1 MAETESDLENLDL
14 ILGDLE
20 ASIAATQGATAAFQT
35 ELAGVNS
42 ALALAGAQAT
52 TFTRSVGGSLRG
64 AFDAL
69 IFDGAKLGDV
79 LRNLSLSIADSA
91 LDKVMKPVTSHFGNL
106 LGGGLE
112 SLINGILPF
121 ENGAAFSSGRVTP
134 FATGGIVSQAT
145 SFPMRGGMGLMGEAG
160 PEAIMPLARGADGKL
175 GVRGGGGGTVTVN
188 MNITTPDAASFQR
201 SRTQVAASIQRAIQ
215 RGGRNL

>member
-1 MAETESDLENLDL
+1 MAETEQDLENLDL
-14 ILGDLE
+14 VLGDLE
-20 ASIAATQGATAAFQT
+20 TSIAGTQSATIAFQNELKGT
-35 ELAGVNS
+35 EA
-42 ALALAGAQAT
+42 ALAQAGQQAT
-52 TFTRSVGGSLRG
+52 KFTRSVGGSLRS

-69 IFDGAKLGDV
+69 VFDGAKLGDV

-91 LDKVMKPVTSHFGNL
+91 LDKVLNPVTSHFGNI

-121 ENGAAFSSGRVTP
+121 ENGAAFSGGRVTP
-134 FATGGIVSQAT
+134 FATGGIVSSAT
-145 SFPMRGGMGLMGEAG
+145 AFPMRGGTGLMGEAG

-175 GVRGGGGGTVTVN
+175 GVRGGGGAVTVN

-201 SRTQVAASIQRAIQ
+201 SRTQVAAGIQRALQ